1 MAELE
6 KYNTETTIYFPLITR
21 GSTDF
26 DPNLDSTSY
35 FFVEGDC
42 KISKAGSGFANTS
55 FLPEHVG
62 YGIYELKLS
71 ATETETTKIVII
83 IISQSDPKLWEDQ
96 AILIKTFGN
105 PLAALEIDL
114 DTDNSS
120 NIEAIKDQTDKFDFD
135 TSDNINN
142 IINANIVTVL
152 DALPLTIDDVVP
164 EATVNAIKAQTDQLD
179 FDTSGL
185 LQVDLSSID
194 FSTIDVDLTD
204 LEASVAIIDT
214 NVNSIKETT
223 DKFDFDT
230 SDNINNIINANVVT
244 VLGEDPITTDDLVA
258 KSEVDS
264 IKAQTDQLDF
274 DTAGLLQVDCAVG
287 DLSDLEANVAAILV
301 DTSRLTSKNIL

>member
-1 MAELE
+1 MGRSICID
-6 KYNTETTIYFPLITR
+6 KN
-21 GSTDF
+21 
-26 DPNLDSTSY
+26 
-35 FFVEGDC
+35 
-42 KISKAGSGFANTS
+42 
-55 FLPEHVG
+55 
-62 YGIYELKLS
+62 
-71 ATETETTKIVII
+71 
-83 IISQSDPKLWEDQ
+83 
-96 AILIKTFGN
+96 FGN

-230 SDNINNIINANVVT
+230 SDNINNIINANIVT
-244 VLGEDPITTDDLVA
+244 VLGDEPITTDDLIA